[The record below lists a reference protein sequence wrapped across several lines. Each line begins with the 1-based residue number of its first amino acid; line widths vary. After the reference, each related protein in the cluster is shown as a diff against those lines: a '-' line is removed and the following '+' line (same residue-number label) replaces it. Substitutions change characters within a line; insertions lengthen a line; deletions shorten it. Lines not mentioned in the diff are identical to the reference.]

1 MTSGPAFSRILAV
14 HTGQQ
19 VDRELLEYSALL
31 ASSESEASTLVAA
44 FPGESILGSLAPAAR
59 AIFAARG
66 AQAPAMRLFTEPEL
80 DCVFEAAVE
89 YNADLI
95 LARRPENGRQGRAIG
110 RRLVS
115 EAPCSVC
122 LVPPNVALK
131 IDRAIAGVDLSPK
144 GQALL
149 ASAARFCGQT
159 GAEELIALH
168 SCFRET
174 LIGDDQIAES
184 FLDRRLVDLHR
195 LLPRAALAKLDCTP
209 AVEQSV
215 THDRALLRAVCAHEA
230 DVLVV
235 GRWGLLPA
243 SLAYPS
249 RELENLLWHCPVP
262 LLQVLLSKH
271 RIPFFQALGAR
282 LFANPEPVFN

>member
-1 MTSGPAFSRILAV
+1 MTSGPQFSRILAV
-14 HTGQQ
+14 HTGHQT
-19 VDRELLEYSALL
+19 DRELLQYAALL
-31 ASSESEASTLVAA
+31 VSSQSEASTLMAA

-59 AIFAARG
+59 SIFAARG
-66 AQAPAMRLFTEPEL
+66 VQAPAMRLFAEPEL

-89 YNADLI
+89 YDADLI
-95 LARRPENGRQGRAIG
+95 LARRPHDGRQGRAVG

-122 LVPPNVALK
+122 LLPPNVAPR
-131 IDRAIAGVDLSPK
+131 IERAIAGVDLSHK
-144 GQALL
+144 GRALL

-174 LIGDDQIAES
+174 LIGEDQIGES

-195 LLPRAALAKLDCTP
+195 LLPRAALAHLDCTP
-209 AVEQSV
+209 AVEESV
-215 THDRALLRAVCAHEA
+215 SHDRALLRAIRAHKA
-230 DVLVV
+230 DVVVV
-235 GRWGLLPA
+235 GRWGRLPTA
-243 SLAYPS
+243 LAYPS

-262 LLQVLLSKH
+262 LLQVLLFK
-271 RIPFFQALGAR
+271 ALGAR
-282 LFANPEPVFN
+282 LFVNQEPVFN